1 MVTRLPLFPLGTVLV
16 PGEVLPLHI
25 FEPRYRQLV
34 DDLIQ
39 AGQRDERMTFGVI
52 AIRAG
57 LEVGRDR
64 LHALHGIGCVAEVL
78 EVRRHAEGSSEVESV
93 GRERF
98 RLIDLD
104 ADAGTPYLTGLVEF
118 IDEPVVAVAPELV
131 ARVQA
136 GFDTYTRRLTA
147 VVNASTMRGEQPG
160 EAPDDTAGDEP
171 DEQSRLLRDDPT
183 VLSYLVTATMLLHLG
198 ERQKLLASPDAGS
211 RLRAALQLLRREIT
225 LLEVLP
231 SVPAIDLA
239 QLPADP
245 R

>member
-16 PGEVLPLHI
+16 PGQVLPLHV

-34 DDLIQ
+34 DDLM
-39 AGQRDERMTFGVI
+39 AEGRREGRMTFGVI

-57 LEVGRDR
+57 LEVGAEH
-64 LHALHGIGCVAEVL
+64 LHALHGVGCVAQVI
-78 EVRRHAEGSSEVESV
+78 EVRQHLDGSSSVESV

-98 RLIDLD
+98 RLIDID
-104 ADAGTPYLTGLVEF
+104 TTAGTPYLTGLVEL
-118 IDEPVVAVAPELV
+118 IEEPIESVDPVLV

-136 GFDTYTRRLTA
+136 AFETYSKRLAA
-147 VVNASTMRGEQPG
+147 VVGA
-160 EAPDDTAGDEP
+160 EAPDP
-171 DEQSRLLRDDPT
+171 DEHGRALRDDPT
-183 VLSYLVTATMLLHLG
+183 VLSYLVTATMLLHLAD
-198 ERQKLLASPDAGS
+198 RQRLLASPDAGS
-211 RLRAALQLLRREIT
+211 RLRTALQLLNREVT
-225 LLEVLP
+225 LLGVLP